1 VASHL
6 SSGNVRRDALNLSI
20 GRTLDPTVLG
30 RDPARHFDAPA
41 QVARDG
47 DLLRGGAFS

>member
-1 VASHL
+1 MLV
-6 SSGNVRRDALNLSI
+6 
-20 GRTLDPTVLG
+20 G

-41 QVARDG
+41 EVAHDG